1 MGNVKTRFFHSSY
14 MQNRLSVIFYTNLT
28 DYILNNELS
37 AFFGK
42 ENNLYIVNIKVWSC
56 VPSYE
61 TQNISVVT

>member
-1 MGNVKTRFFHSSY
+1 MGNVKTRIFHSSY